1 MTITQTSNY
10 KIIHIGAIR
19 NNKDLLNESYN
30 VDIKITR
37 KRFGEYQEVEITGL
51 NSQIKKVLKE
61 LNIIVEQSQQDY
73 IEYQER
79 KRMRR
84 KTYPRHTNKSVGAFT
99 SSSTPKK
106 KHVSKKANLFDVLLV
121 DEDDGIHQK
130 LNEMALKTE
139 ESDDDDTEFNINKI
153 SWADL

>member
-1 MTITQTSNY
+1 MTITQTTNY

-73 IEYQER
+73 IEYQQR
-79 KRMRR
+79 KSMRR
-84 KTYPRHTNKSVGAFT
+84 KTYSQHTKKSVGA
-99 SSSTPKK
+99 SSASVRPKK
-106 KHVSKKANLFDVLLV
+106 KHISKKTNLFAALQV
-121 DEDDGIHQK
+121 DEDDGIQEK
-130 LNEMALKTE
+130 LNEMATETE